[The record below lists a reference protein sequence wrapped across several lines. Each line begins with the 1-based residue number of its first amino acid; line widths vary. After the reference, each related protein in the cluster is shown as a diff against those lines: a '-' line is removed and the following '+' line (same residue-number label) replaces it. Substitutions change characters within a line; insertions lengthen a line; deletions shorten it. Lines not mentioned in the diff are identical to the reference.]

1 VKAIFYKKVVDE
13 RRIYEVVYFRNVYA
27 KWRWQGNVILP
38 C

>member
-27 KWRWQGNVILP
+27 K
-38 C
+38 